1 VCRTQS
7 ATGCLTDFSI
17 AQVGIGSTTA
27 IYTVIQGVLLNP
39 FPYADPDRYYLVF
52 GASPTYNKTFNK
64 SPLAS
69 KEPKSLPTPC
79 RRSAW
84 GRVNAALSRERTFRS
99 PFHQPLPE

>member
-1 VCRTQS
+1 VCRTRS

-52 GASPTYNKTFNK
+52 GASPTYNKTFNG
-64 SPLAS
+64 SPA
-69 KEPKSLPTPC
+69 
-79 RRSAW
+79 
-84 GRVNAALSRERTFRS
+84 RVQGAEVSPDPMPALGVGQS
-99 PFHQPLPE
+99 